1 MTTGVPWG
9 YVSGSVLFNISVGD
23 MNSEIECILSKLM
36 GDTKLSGAVDLLEGK
51 NAIQRVH
58 GRIRGNLCEQHV
70 IKQRQL

>member
-36 GDTKLSGAVDLLEGK
+36 SDTKLSGAVDLLERK
-51 NAIQRVH
+51 NATQRVH

-70 IKQRQL
+70 IKQGQL

>member
-36 GDTKLSGAVDLLEGK
+36 SDTKLSGAVDLLERK

-58 GRIRGNLCEQHV
+58 GRIRGSLCEQHV
-70 IKQRQL
+70 IKQGQL